1 MKSSI
6 LLNLFLLLSFFVVA
20 QKKDTLSLL
29 LANVSKKSLQKNI
42 YFLAG
47 DSCQGRMAATHGD
60 SVATIFVEKWM
71 KQTGLK
77 AGASKNSFRQDVPLI
92 DYVTNTDEMDID
104 GESEKKFDSWFYYGF
119 QKFLEKELIIKNVP
133 AVFINYGLY
142 SEKYKD
148 YDNIDIRNK
157 VVVLLAE
164 APKYLTDSIFSI
176 ADSTTWWVKQNKI
189 MDDKGA
195 LAYCIIAAGS
205 HYTNAATQSQRIA
218 LHKLYKLKAQLNSNP
233 ENNNQQSETPTFVVS
248 KQFAENLL
256 GNKKAV
262 LDSLN
267 SSQYLKN
274 HPQAFELE
282 KRINIHINRKSLDV
296 SSPNLIG
303 IIQGIDTAAG
313 YIVFTAHRDH
323 EGQADGSTWYR
334 ADDNASGSA
343 ALMECEKAISD
354 LSKKGI
360 KPKRSIIFISTTAE
374 EHGLL
379 GAKYFAE
386 NSVVPLNKIKYEL
399 NIDMLGRIDSKHVDS
414 KSIDTNYVYPLYYDS
429 VYNFKPVLDN
439 VNTNYTNLTIDDYY
453 LKHKMEQNMILRS
466 DQAVFAKKGI
476 PAIWFFTGIHKD
488 YHQPTDT
495 PDKINYDL
503 LQTRTKLVL
512 GILWKLA
519 N

>member
-1 MKSSI
+1 M
-6 LLNLFLLLSFFVVA
+6 LSFFVAA
-20 QKKDTLSLL
+20 QKKDIPSLL

-42 YFLAG
+42 YFLAN

-71 KQTGLK
+71 KQSGLQP
-77 AGASKNSFRQDVPLI
+77 GASKNSFRQNVPLI
-92 DYVTNTDEMDID
+92 DYVTNPDEINID
-104 GESEKKFDSWFYYGF
+104 GELEKKFDLWFYFGS
-119 QKFLEKELIIKNVP
+119 QKSLEKELIIKNVP

-157 VVVLLAE
+157 VVVFVAD
-164 APKYLTDSIFSI
+164 APKYLTDSIFNI

-189 MDDKGA
+189 IYDKGA
-195 LAYCIIAAGS
+195 LASCVIGDSNYK
-205 HYTNAATQSQRIA
+205 TVATQFRRYA
-218 LHKLYKLKAQLNSNP
+218 LHKLYALKAPLNSNP
-233 ENNNQQSETPTFVVS
+233 GNNNQQTETPTFIVS
-248 KQFAENLL
+248 KQFAEKVL

-282 KRINIHINRKSLDV
+282 KRINIHINKKSLDV

-303 IIQGIDTAAG
+303 IIPGTDTAAG
-313 YIVFTAHRDH
+313 YLVFTAHRDH
-323 EGQADGSTWYR
+323 EGQADGSTWYG

-343 ALMECEKAISD
+343 ALMECEKAVSD

-386 NSVVPLNKIKYEL
+386 NPIVPLNKIKYEL

-439 VNTNYTNLTIDDYY
+439 VNSNYTNLTIDDYY
-453 LKHKMEQNMILRS
+453 LRHKMEQNMILRS

-512 GILWKLA
+512 GVLWKLA
-519 N
+519 NE